1 MPDLSMTTVLKL
13 TLAGFLV
20 IEGTVLLGLW
30 FFRERPD
37 AKGSDRTPWPLGRDL
52 ACTVLPAALL
62 ALIAVPL
69 LATCLTPMATP

>member
-20 IEGTVLLGLW
+20 IEGAVLLGLW
-30 FFRERPD
+30 LFRERSD
-37 AKGSDRTPWPLGRDL
+37 ASGAAPWPLGRDL

-62 ALIAVPL
+62 ALIAVPF